1 MKQNS
6 NAIICKPSSNFNG
19 VDRSLHG
26 KLVTHGDIEEQHIV
40 FQLMDNTPHDV
51 IQSCVFVVTKAPGEC
66 ESIVTVCNT
75 FLGRTPRPLL
85 ERKPLMV
92 CEDGV
97 REAEPEAEDTQ
108 GTQDTADA
116 ELVSEGKEEKAASV
130 PDAEATSDS
139 EFI

>member
-1 MKQNS
+1 M
-6 NAIICKPSSNFNG
+6 
-19 VDRSLHG
+19 
-26 KLVTHGDIEEQHIV
+26 

-108 GTQDTADA
+108 GTLDTAEA
-116 ELVSEGKEEKAASV
+116 EVANEGKEEKAASV
-130 PDAEATSDS
+130 PDVDATSDS
-139 EFI
+139 ELI